1 VEITVVAYG
10 DPDYPFARV
19 YLHDPGPEVI
29 APEYGGRWIILC
41 VDAREVVAGVVSPED
56 VARAAW
62 SAHPGIVMPITEQV
76 KHDLYI
82 AEMLASHREALEEE
96 YGPSLERLRARFG
109 PPATAY
115 RTHRAFPGRADGRA
129 Y

>member
-1 VEITVVAYG
+1 MAYG
-10 DPDYPFARV
+10 DPEYPFARV

-29 APEYGGRWIILC
+29 TPEYGGRWIILS
-41 VDAREVVAGVVSPED
+41 VDAREVVAGAVFPED

-76 KHDLYI
+76 KHDLYV
-82 AEMLASHREALEEE
+82 AEMLASHREVLEEE

-115 RTHRAFPGRADGRA
+115 PRSQAPSDRADDRA
-129 Y
+129 